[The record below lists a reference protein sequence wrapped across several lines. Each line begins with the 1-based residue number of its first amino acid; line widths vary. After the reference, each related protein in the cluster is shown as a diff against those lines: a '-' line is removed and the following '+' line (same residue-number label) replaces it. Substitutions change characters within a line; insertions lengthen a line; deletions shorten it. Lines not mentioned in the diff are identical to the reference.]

1 MICLSTIKN
10 STENDWTIIN
20 YLFCSVTKQSV
31 ALIYHQQEIM
41 DIIALRMRRAAI
53 RQLLRDRLDWM
64 SQEEIDKLLDQINL
78 LTELI
83 ELLEKKEN

>member
-1 MICLSTIKN
+1 
-10 STENDWTIIN
+10 
-20 YLFCSVTKQSV
+20 
-31 ALIYHQQEIM
+31 
-41 DIIALRMRRAAI
+41 
-53 RQLLRDRLDWM
+53 M